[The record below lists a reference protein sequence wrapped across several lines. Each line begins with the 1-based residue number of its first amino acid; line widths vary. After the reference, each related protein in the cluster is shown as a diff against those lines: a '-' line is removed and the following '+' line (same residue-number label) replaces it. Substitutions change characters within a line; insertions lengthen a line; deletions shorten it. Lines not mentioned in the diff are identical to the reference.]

1 MRKEQDKTVIVI
13 EPLAVNEQV
22 QTKIEPRK
30 KWTKAAHTLYNYQVL
45 ADF

>member
-1 MRKEQDKTVIVI
+1 MHQEHDKMVIVI

-22 QTKIEPRK
+22 QTKIEPWK
-30 KWTKAAHTLYNYQVL
+30 NWTKAAHILDNYQVW